1 MSSNYWRDRWIKAL
15 EKQGMER
22 KAAEAAFAATYS
34 DQPVDHSKS
43 PEIQALMSVDLS
55 KGNFKA
61 ASPAHA

>member
-34 DQPVDHSKS
+34 KEPVDQSKS
-43 PEIQALMSVDLS
+43 PEIQALMSMT
-55 KGNFKA
+55 
-61 ASPAHA
+61 